1 MFGLLCHVLVVDVS
15 AATDDEDYIFVPSH
29 RLDHSEANLELHTE
43 QSVECSQ
50 HKTVIVSCDYSA
62 DSFVLRPVS
71 QSQWPVC
78 NTVRDVYQH
87 KI

>member
-62 DSFVLRPVS
+62 DSFVLSAS
-71 QSQWPVC
+71 QSV
-78 NTVRDVYQH
+78 TVACV
-87 KI
+87 